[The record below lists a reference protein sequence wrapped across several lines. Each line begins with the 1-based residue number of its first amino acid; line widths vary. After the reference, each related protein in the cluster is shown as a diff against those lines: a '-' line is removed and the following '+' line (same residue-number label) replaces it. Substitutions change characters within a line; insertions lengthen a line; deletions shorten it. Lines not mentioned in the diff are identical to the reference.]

1 MTNLLASEHVVIVA
15 VVLLDVRSLRILS
28 SLIEA
33 LVTTPFLCFSLR
45 LAIGMYELGFV
56 IAILLETIKFI

>member
-33 LVTTPFLCFSLR
+33 LVTTPFLCFF
-45 LAIGMYELGFV
+45 A
-56 IAILLETIKFI
+56 